1 MHAFFVRRRVITLA
15 TLATAVVV
23 IGCGEDK
30 RVKQLNTGIT
40 RDSAVS
46 VIAQNYRGASDSF
59 PNVYTREKYLIDAKN
74 YEILYF
80 TPNNEKQGKDSVPYK
95 NLTPLVFVNNMLVA
109 KGWNAW
115 DSIAAAHKIP
125 VKSHK

>member
-1 MHAFFVRRRVITLA
+1 MPDFLVRRRVITLA
-15 TLATAVVV
+15 TLATAVAV

-30 RVKQLNTGIT
+30 RVKELNVGIT

-46 VIAQNYRGASDSF
+46 IIAQNYRGASDSF

-80 TPNNEKQGKDSVPYK
+80 TPNNEKAGKDSVPYSK
-95 NLTPLVFVNNMLVA
+95 LTPLVFVDNILVA
-109 KGWNAW
+109 KGWPAL
-115 DSIAAAHKIP
+115 DSIGAAHKIP
-125 VKSHK
+125 VPNHK